1 MIDKGYYRDIP
12 QLAKPKG
19 NERQGFRG
27 DDAARSSEGTSG
39 GRADPGGAGR
49 GDTRGDPGRAD
60 DRSTAAQT
68 AAHQQA
74 VRSAQRD
81 NRINDMETFID
92 RPTFF
97 DTLAGIPSNF
107 RTLSLKNLYDQ
118 KMGLKSISPSIFG
131 TIANITNPQ
140 LSVYEATDP
149 NFDMY
154 GMTGEDLTD
163 IDRLANA
170 INTAEATGNITQSD
184 FEKAFYGPE
193 GKPDT
198 TTVGGDGGG
207 ITTLPY
213 ILPIT
218 PQPVEETPVEESSFY
233 QMLRRNLGLI

>member
-27 DDAARSSEGTSG
+27 DDAARSDAASG
-39 GRADPGGAGR
+39 RDAGRAGPGGA
-49 GDTRGDPGRAD
+49 AE

-97 DTLAGIPSNF
+97 DTLAGIPSAF
-107 RTLSLKNLYDQ
+107 RNLSLKNLYDQ
-118 KMGLKSISPSIFG
+118 KMGLKNISPSIFG

-140 LSVYEATDP
+140 LNVYEATDP
-149 NFDMY
+149 NLDMY